1 MCIGVQKKSSNA
13 FCAFSLTF
21 FFFPQTHSSF
31 YNHIHSLE
39 KYKTAQRR
47 FDIPAFA
54 SSLPKNYQLFL
65 YLGFSMIFFFFAGG
79 GEKNDDASVL
89 YYMGAQTKLGHR

>member
-1 MCIGVQKKSSNA
+1 MSIGVQKKSSNA

-39 KYKTAQRR
+39 KYKTAQRS
-47 FDIPAFA
+47 FDVPAFVG
-54 SSLPKNYQLFL
+54 SLLKNYQLFL
-65 YLGFSMIFFFFAGG
+65 YLGFSMIIFFLGG
-79 GEKNDDASVL
+79 GRRERKMMMLLACITWVL
-89 YYMGAQTKLGHR
+89 RPN